1 MAQQL
6 SEDVFVAPPPSQYYV
21 NPLEGAGKV
30 VEVLKKSG
38 TLDTLRGK
46 VRQLQQA
53 LDTALAKQL
62 CGPNR
67 NTKHCSWGTTCTRCN
82 CMLCCCA
89 TAATTGHQSG
99 HSYSSPFGDSIT
111 SLCLATCFVVK
122 LPISLFVQTLHCC
135 RAGLGC
141 HEAERE

>member
-46 VRQLQQA
+46 VRELQQA
-53 LDTALAKQL
+53 LDTTLAKQL
-62 CGPNR
+62 CGLNR
-67 NTKHCSWGTTCTRCN
+67 NTQLCSWGTTCPRCN
-82 CMLCCCA
+82 
-89 TAATTGHQSG
+89 
-99 HSYSSPFGDSIT
+99 
-111 SLCLATCFVVK
+111 
-122 LPISLFVQTLHCC
+122 
-135 RAGLGC
+135 
-141 HEAERE
+141 